1 MVLESAQVVEAATI
15 AKALATLRGGFLP
28 PPDAGLPDPPGEPA
42 PVQTEWNIPSIS
54 EDTARD
60 ALVQYASSKCCYSTD
75 PAEQLVFSN
84 LEAHNTYR
92 YRLETFTESRSTEWA
107 HEAYRGQ
114 PVDAYTQPPP
124 APWVIPAKAPTM
136 FKDAT
141 QEIKI
146 PNTASV
152 KKQCWVCNGSGV
164 RAGDE
169 SCHHCKG
176 TGHTNCDDCK
186 GTGLNSCDTCKG
198 KGQLLLYIKLKIKW
212 IPSISED
219 FAKDAFIEYA
229 SSKCCYS
236 SRPAKEL
243 VFTDLQAHNTYR
255 YRLETFI
262 ESRKTEW
269 DSVPYTGQVV
279 DSYGSCVPAPW
290 DIAVQVPA
298 MFQNG
303 KRAVQV
309 PHTSSVKVEMYRRI
323 ITRVT
328 QAASIYRQKGCTECS
343 GSGSKTC
350 HTCAG
355 KGQLLFFINLIVEWK
370 NHIYEFV
377 PDKRSGFPV
386 DRVSKVTGELLFT
399 DTQYMVYPVVSFPD
413 NAINQASQTAVRE
426 HQAQFVT
433 TSRILQQRQTI
444 ELIPVTR
451 VHYTWKEKT
460 YIYFVYGAEHKVYTD
475 DYPAKYKIYPPP
487 SDRVPKPE
495 NDRNASVPH
504 VRCATDAMGK
514 VVSDAVNV
522 MDGVRCSRCSGRG
535 TKTCDICKGH
545 RNLMHFIQNL
555 VTWKNQIYEHVPDQC
570 PGFPVKLFEKVNGD
584 KFFVDESALV
594 YPIVGFP
601 EKEIC
606 DASKKGNDEHMARF
620 SRSMHIL
627 QQVYPIVGFPEKEI
641 CDASKRGNDEHMARF
656 SRSMHILQQRQT
668 IELIP
673 LTQAF
678 YEYKEQEYNYFV
690 YGIENKVHAPKY
702 PSSCSIL

>member
-1 MVLESAQVVEAATI
+1 MPVLYFPVTKGLLMEACTQDHSYRQQLDTQNPLYGGPTAPPARMFDTVPGYEG
-15 AKALATLRGGFLP
+15 TSPEGSGGGFLP
-28 PPDAGLPDPPGEPA
+28 PPDAGLPYPPGEPA
-42 PVQTEWNIPSIS
+42 PAQTEWNIPSIS

-107 HEAYRGQ
+107 HEAYSGMPAPDLPQ
-114 PVDAYTQPPP
+114 GGGASAPPGEMMHNVPGYEETGSGGGVGKCVPPP
-124 APWVIPAKAPTM
+124 NPGL
-136 FKDAT
+136 
-141 QEIKI
+141 
-146 PNTASV
+146 ASPGRGPSPPER
-152 KKQCWVCNGSGV
+152 QW
-164 RAGDE
+164 E
-169 SCHHCKG
+169 
-176 TGHTNCDDCK
+176 
-186 GTGLNSCDTCKG
+186 
-198 KGQLLLYIKLKIKW
+198 

-309 PHTSSVKVEMYRRI
+309 PHTSSVK
-323 ITRVT
+323 
-328 QAASIYRQKGCTECS
+328 
-343 GSGSKTC
+343 
-350 HTCAG
+350 
-355 KGQLLFFINLIVEWK
+355 
-370 NHIYEFV
+370 
-377 PDKRSGFPV
+377 
-386 DRVSKVTGELLFT
+386 
-399 DTQYMVYPVVSFPD
+399 
-413 NAINQASQTAVRE
+413 
-426 HQAQFVT
+426 
-433 TSRILQQRQTI
+433 RQTI

-475 DYPAKYKIYPPP
+475 DYPAKCVLDPEAPEEGPSAPPSGLLDTVSGYEGTPSEGVGEDKIYPPP

-504 VRCATDAMGK
+504 VRLPTVSEDTARAALLEYVGSKWTYRSKPAKELVFRDLTPFTTYRVTRMDLSWKTRMLSCATDAMGK
-514 VVSDAVNV
+514 AVSDAVNV

-545 RNLMHFIQNL
+545 RNLMHFIQL
-555 VTWKNQIYEHVPDQC
+555 IVTWKNQIYEHVPDQC

-601 EKEIC
+601 EE
-606 DASKKGNDEHMARF
+606 
-620 SRSMHIL
+620 
-627 QQVYPIVGFPEKEI
+627 EI

-656 SRSMHILQQRQT
+656 SQSMHILQQRQT